1 MAEKLAKRGWRP
13 HNGSTRL
20 ILASLAALAA
30 LLVAWFAPLPRLV
43 LSDEEK
49 AAARMP
55 DDRAAVTSAQSAF
68 QKAETAYKTYVST
81 NDVGAALDGLEHAV
95 QIAKATPADLSL
107 RAPIQSASLP
117 VLGYLAELQ
126 GYALAGETY
135 FGALS
140 HYDDEL
146 MAWTRSLGSESDAL
160 QSDTW
165 PIVEYLKVYPP
176 PIGESADYPN
186 VTAAQIASATVTLQ
200 SHLSALSTGSATA
213 SGATTGLATLD
224 ALSADVASIRQA
236 GRSVEYR
243 ESLNAQY
250 DMLLSQYDKNVQATA
265 TGSNIGALSSGRV
278 ALASV
283 LDILLGVICLGGI
296 AALFIA
302 KRTEPAGAREP
313 R

>member
-1 MAEKLAKRGWRP
+1 MAEKLAQRDWRP
-13 HNGSTRL
+13 HNSSTRV

-55 DDRAAVTSAQSAF
+55 DDRAAVTAAQSAF
-68 QKAETAYKTYVST
+68 QKAETAYKSYVST
-81 NDVGAALDGLEHAV
+81 NDVGAALDGLDHAV

-107 RAPIQSASLP
+107 RAPIQTTSLP
-117 VLGYLAELQ
+117 VLSYLSQLQ
-126 GYALAGETY
+126 AYAQAGETY

-176 PIGESADYPN
+176 PVGEIRRLPKYHSSPGRQRHDDTP
-186 VTAAQIASATVTLQ
+186 IALECPQHRSRSRLGRNHRSGQARCSPQRRCLNPTGR
-200 SHLSALSTGSATA
+200 AL
-213 SGATTGLATLD
+213 
-224 ALSADVASIRQA
+224 
-236 GRSVEYR
+236 
-243 ESLNAQY
+243 
-250 DMLLSQYDKNVQATA
+250 
-265 TGSNIGALSSGRV
+265 
-278 ALASV
+278 
-283 LDILLGVICLGGI
+283 C
-296 AALFIA
+296 
-302 KRTEPAGAREP
+302 
-313 R
+313 